1 VPSYLLQV
9 AYTSE
14 GWAAQVNSP
23 QNRIE
28 AVRPA
33 IEALGGKI
41 VAAYYS
47 FGEYDLA
54 VITEMPDNTAAAA
67 FSIAAAAGG
76 AVKAL
81 KTTPLMTV
89 DEGLEAVR
97 KASQSSYRPPK

>member
-1 VPSYLLQV
+1 MPSYMVQV
-9 AYTSE
+9 AYKSE
-14 GWAAQVNSP
+14 GWAAQMKNP

-54 VITEMPDNTAAAA
+54 VITEMPDNTSAAA
-67 FSIAAAAGG
+67 FSIAASAGG
-76 AVKAL
+76 SVKAL

-89 DEGLEAVR
+89 DEGLDAVR
-97 KASQSSYRPPK
+97 KASQTSYRPPK